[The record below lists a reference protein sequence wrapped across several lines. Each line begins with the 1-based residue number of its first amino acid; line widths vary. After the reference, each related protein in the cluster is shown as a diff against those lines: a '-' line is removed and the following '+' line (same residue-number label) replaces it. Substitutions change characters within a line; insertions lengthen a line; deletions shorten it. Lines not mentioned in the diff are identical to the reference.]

1 MKGMVYVMKHINVKE
16 RFQNKI
22 KDLKKHSKKYYII
35 GSKGF
40 QAATGQRVPQSIH
53 AFLYTL
59 PTNGKRHRLFLYE
72 RYKFHNV

>member
-35 GSKGF
+35 E
-40 QAATGQRVPQSIH
+40 SIRKLIMLC
-53 AFLYTL
+53 ALCVFTYF
-59 PTNGKRHRLFLYE
+59 GI
-72 RYKFHNV
+72 